1 VTKTQAPTTNTLAA
15 AALGLLLLANGRAAF
30 AAEPTAEKAPV
41 EPTTVEAATRVLDLR
56 TYPVP
61 EGAQVS
67 SSMHTLAIL
76 MFEAKGG
83 VKESYE
89 LQRKQLVDRGW
100 KELPGTYLEDTTA
113 SGHFSKDGFVVAA
126 SASPAF
132 SDPKKAGWSS
142 VTLINHG
149 NVVLAELPAPAGVKN
164 FYSNPS
170 EASYSTEANVADTA
184 AACRKLL
191 LADGWAPY
199 GTASSDPQSPMMY
212 FKRNAIRLMAWI
224 SSAPAL
230 GNKTIIKYSADLLS
244 ADLPIPPDVP
254 DPRYDDSDKTV
265 RFDAPDGQ
273 ADAIIAF
280 YQKQFAKQGWKATTD
295 RPIVDDQKETQFL
308 VFRNP
313 QGDMISLDLAK
324 YNDIVR
330 VKVEHQSAAE
340 VAEADRRHKEEAE
353 RQRQKLAKMN
363 IKIKVAVPLPAMA
376 AKIEQE
382 KPDRFEFA
390 LATGEGPAA
399 FRFFKDHFSKLGWE
413 EEDGT
418 RAEKHTGSMFF
429 KKDEAQIRFKYFDS
443 GLSDAEIS
451 VSGTSQMVF
460 EPQPALDK
468 SPRNDA
474 PKTAKKSSLADIP
487 GMPKLPPGVELPD
500 SPEVNELLKALKA
513 AGVEAPTATKKA
525 VPNSAAKSKSATA
538 KGAPAASGPVKV
550 ADIPMPSDLA
560 SVEYKKTVKMIEITS
575 PSDART
581 LATFFVDALTERG
594 WVKASPGLVTDS
606 SAILKHTKGDA
617 QLTIFVHGK
626 DGASDATLMCK
637 GVVWDVV
644 PQSKVAAKKPARKP
658 ATAPAAGSRVASKSS
673 KPVGSTTEPA
683 AKTSPMPTGGT
694 QVAGPRIAVA
704 DQKQSGASIIVGD
717 QTYKLDYG
725 VAYEAKSND
734 DPVTVVLMS
743 VKPIATEKLVALLRA
758 GKDAGDAAGFDP
770 HLKLQFDANGK
781 LSYLFL
787 YADGL
792 SVNLGGPDPE
802 TVKAE
807 IAVKDGRARGRAVM
821 EKPTDFFKKQYRFD
835 APFDAKLATGSAGT
849 PGAAPTAPGGDE
861 LVAEE
866 HDGVPFPVTTSN
878 RSSSNSR
885 YRKSVEAV
893 VPADLPAVVKFY
905 RKELAS
911 RGWKEDVKA
920 AKLTPESALLTF
932 TGTEGGMTV
941 RLSRKDNDVAVNLA
955 SRDPAKAK
963 AAGILPQPNR
973 ARLVLG
979 NAGDRNAVVVING
992 QEYKVAAGTGAKDP
1006 KDGTSLNVLPG
1017 KYSFTIKS
1025 PGQPDAT
1032 EDLNVSADETWGV
1045 IVLPT
1050 GGHFAD
1056 QLY

>member
-1 VTKTQAPTTNTLAA
+1 MAKTQTSTTKTLIA

-30 AAEPTAEKAPV
+30 LAEPTAEKAPV
-41 EPTTVEAATRVLDLR
+41 EPATVESATRVLDLR

-67 SSMHTLAIL
+67 DSMRTLAIL

-132 SDPKKAGWSS
+132 SDPKKTGWSS
-142 VTLINHG
+142 VTLVNHG
-149 NVVLAELPAPAGVKN
+149 NVVLAELPVPPGVKN
-164 FYSNPS
+164 FYSNAS

-199 GTASSDPQSPMMY
+199 GTASSDPKSPMMY

-230 GNKTIIKYSADLLS
+230 GNKTIIKYSTDLLS
-244 ADLPIPPDVP
+244 ADLPIPPDAP
-254 DPRYDDSDKTV
+254 DPRYDDSDKTL

-295 RPIVDDQKETQFL
+295 RPIVDEKKETQFL

-313 QGDMISLDLAK
+313 QGDMISLDLARFTG
-324 YNDIVR
+324 IVR

-340 VAEADRRHKEEAE
+340 VAEADRRFKEEAE
-353 RQRQKLAKMN
+353 RHRRELAKKNM
-363 IKIKVAVPLPAMA
+363 KVKVAVPLPALA
-376 AKIEQE
+376 AKIEQD
-382 KPDRFEFA
+382 KPNLFEFT
-390 LATGEGPAA
+390 LATGEGPTA
-399 FRFFKDHFSKLGWE
+399 FHFFQDHFSKLGWK
-413 EEDGT
+413 EEDGART
-418 RAEKHTGSMFF
+418 EKHSGSLYF
-429 KKDEAQIRFKYFDS
+429 KKDEAQIRFSYFDT
-443 GLSDAEIS
+443 GLADLEIT
-451 VSGTSQMVF
+451 VSGSQQVVF
-460 EPQPALDK
+460 EPQPTLDK
-468 SPRNDA
+468 SQRGGA
-474 PKTAKKSSLADIP
+474 PKTAKKPGLADIP

-500 SPEVNELLKALKA
+500 VPEVNDLLKTLKE
-513 AGVEAPTATKKA
+513 AGVDAPTATKKA
-525 VPNSAAKSKSATA
+525 AANNTAKSKSATA

-560 SVEYKKTVKMIEITS
+560 SVEYRKTVKMIEITS

-594 WVKASPGLVTDS
+594 WAKASPGLVTDS

-658 ATAPAAGSRVASKSS
+658 APAPAASSRVASKSS
-673 KPVGSTTEPA
+673 KPVGGTTEPPTT
-683 AKTSPMPTGGT
+683 TSPMPTGSA
-694 QVAGPRIAVA
+694 QIAGPRITVA

-725 VAYEAKSND
+725 VAYETKSND

-758 GKDAGDAAGFDP
+758 GKDADDAAGFDP
-770 HLKLQFDANGK
+770 HVKLQFDTKGK

-821 EKPTDFFKKQYRFD
+821 EKPADFFKKQYRFD
-835 APFDAKLATGSAGT
+835 APFDAKMATGTAGT
-849 PGAAPTAPGGDE
+849 PGAAPTAPGADE

-866 HDGVPFPVTTSN
+866 HDGLPFPITTSS
-878 RSSSNSR
+878 RSANNSR

-893 VPADLPAVVKFY
+893 VPADLSAVVKFY

-911 RGWKEDVKA
+911 RGWKEDAKV
-920 AKLTPESALLTF
+920 AKLTPESALLVF
-932 TGTEGGMTV
+932 TGGEGSMAV
-941 RLSRKDNDVAVNLA
+941 RLSRKDKEVAVNLA

-979 NAGDRNAVVVING
+979 NAGDRNAVIVING
-992 QEYKVAAGTGAKDP
+992 QEYKVAAGTGVKDP

-1032 EDLNVSADETWGV
+1032 EELNVKADETWGV